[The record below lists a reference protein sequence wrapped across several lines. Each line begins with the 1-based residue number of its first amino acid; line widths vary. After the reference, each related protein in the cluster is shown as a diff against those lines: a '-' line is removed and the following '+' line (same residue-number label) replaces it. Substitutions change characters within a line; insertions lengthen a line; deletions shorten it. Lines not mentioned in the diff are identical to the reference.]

1 MTRQMFALPQA
12 TDADAPIRPFS
23 EALETLRTP
32 LWLALGQ
39 NIQAANGAAR
49 KLGISGRQLPK
60 PGRTATIEAATGLL
74 ILTSTAA
81 PEHGDGV
88 CLIEAQSAP
97 RRRPDVT
104 DGVKAVFNRAP
115 EGAAIVGRDGCIHW
129 TNRAYDDVTGRPG
142 TEDVGA
148 SLFLTFAADQES
160 ANAMRETLVF
170 GRPAEFVAE
179 ADSGAVSLRFL
190 PLEDDLG
197 RAPAHLVLIHDEAA
211 AQAAAAMSVR
221 LTNNELHL
229 KALEDLVPGVL
240 FQLERSARG
249 RHSFSHVG
257 QRCFEVMGV
266 SADDLEDRVD
276 RLFDVINGEDLRAL
290 KNALEESRASL
301 TPLSWTGRT
310 SPREGQMKWIQIT
323 ARAEAQADAGVRWH
337 GMISDIS
344 HQKEMQQRVESHE
357 RLASV
362 GELAA
367 GVAHEINN
375 PLAYVIANLRAVV
388 DDLEGIEASGTF
400 EKRAMAAI
408 LIALREAE
416 GGADRVHQ
424 IVRDLKQLSRPAA
437 GNVAA
442 VDIEAIVSSS
452 SSMAMSHIRHVAR
465 LELDI
470 QPNRYA
476 LGNEA
481 RLTQVILNLLV
492 NAAQAIPP
500 GAADDNYVRVRAF
513 SDDENVV
520 IEVSDTG
527 VGIPD
532 DVLSKIYE
540 PFFTTKS
547 DRGGTGLGLSMVHN
561 IVREHGGRLE
571 VDNHRK
577 RGACFRV
584 ILAVAPIE
592 MPKPKSHHEL
602 RRTRSMRR
610 IDLAASADNAESAVA
625 TPTRKKRL
633 LLVDDEPALVRAL
646 ARQLRNYDVTTAAG
660 GRAALEKFVAGDCY
674 DVVLCDLMMPDCT
687 GMQLYREATEIDDK
701 IAGRFVFMT
710 GGVFTDDARQ
720 FLAETQAP
728 VLEKP
733 FESDAVK
740 NAVLKI
746 IDDHR
751 VVADQETIA

>member
-1 MTRQMFALPQA
+1 MNGQMFALPLA
-12 TDADAPIRPFS
+12 TDVDAPIRPFS

-32 LWLALGQ
+32 LWLAMGTT
-39 NIQAANGAAR
+39 IFAANGAAR
-49 KLGISGRQLPK
+49 KLDISAKQLPQA
-60 PGRTATIEAATGLL
+60 GRTATIEAASGLL
-74 ILTSTAA
+74 ILTSVEA
-81 PEHGDGV
+81 PEYGEGV
-88 CLIEAQSAP
+88 RMVEAQSAP
-97 RRRPDVT
+97 RHRPDVSE
-104 DGVKAVFNRAP
+104 GVKAVFNRAP

-142 TEDVGA
+142 PEDVGA
-148 SLFLTFAADQES
+148 SLFLAFSTDQES
-160 ANAMRETLVF
+160 CATMREALIF
-170 GRPAEFVAE
+170 GRPAEVVAD

-249 RHSFSHVG
+249 RHRFSHVG
-257 QRCFEVMGV
+257 QRCFDVMGV
-266 SADDLEDRVD
+266 RAEDLEDRVD

-290 KNALEESRASL
+290 KNALEESRAAL
-301 TPLSWTGRT
+301 TPLSWTGRA
-310 SPREGQMKWIQIT
+310 SAGDGPLKWIQIT

-375 PLAYVIANLRAVV
+375 PLAYVIANLRTVV
-388 DDLEGIEASGTF
+388 DDLEGIESAGTF
-400 EKRAMAAI
+400 DKRSMTAI
-408 LIALREAE
+408 LNALREAE

-424 IVRDLKQLSRPAA
+424 IVRDLKQLSRPTA

-442 VDIEAIVSSS
+442 VDIEAIVNSSA
-452 SSMAMSHIRHVAR
+452 SMAMSHIRHVAH
-465 LELDI
+465 LDLDL
-470 QPNRYA
+470 QPERYA

-500 GAADDNYVRVRAF
+500 GAADDNTICVRAR

-532 DVLSKIYE
+532 AVLSKIYE

-547 DRGGTGLGLSMVHN
+547 DRGGTGLGLALVHN

-571 VDNHRK
+571 VDTNRE
-577 RGACFRV
+577 RGTCFRV
-584 ILAVAPIE
+584 VLAVAPIE
-592 MPKPKSHHEL
+592 MPKPKSHREL
-602 RRTRSMRR
+602 RRTRSMRA
-610 IDLAASADNAESAVA
+610 IDVTTTEEQPEEAVA
-625 TPTRKKRL
+625 KPAPKQRV

-646 ARQLRNYDVTTAAG
+646 ARQLRAYDVTTASG
-660 GRAALEKFVAGDCY
+660 GRAALDTFASGQRF

-687 GMQLYREATEIDDK
+687 GMQLYREAVALDETIG
-701 IAGRFVFMT
+701 GRFVFMT
-710 GGVFTDDARQ
+710 GGVFTDDARK
-720 FLAETQAP
+720 FLADTDAP
-728 VLEKP
+728 ILEKP

-740 NAVLKI
+740 NAVKSTLEANAVVGKA
-746 IDDHR
+746 DDC
-751 VVADQETIA
+751 